1 MAERIAQSRFS
12 EQEILNALY
21 DPTTNTLRFGEAAEA
36 VYAVEAFQATITSAN
51 ATTATTIKANA
62 EAGTSIYITDLIIST
77 DTAMNIQLQDSTA
90 VTPLVMMEQIYMPAV
105 SVFSKTFRIPIKV
118 TAAKDLNV
126 IASASGNI
134 SVFVSGYLI

>member
-1 MAERIAQSRFS
+1 MAERIAQNKFS

-21 DPTTNTLRFGEAAEA
+21 DPTTNTLRFGEAAQA

-62 EAGTSIYITDLIIST
+62 TASTSIYITDLIIST
-77 DTAMNIQLQDSTA
+77 DTAMNIQLQDSTG
-90 VTPLVMMEQIYMPAV
+90 TPVVMMEQIYMPAV

-126 IASASGNI
+126 ITSVSGNI